1 MATAKTKSVWFC
13 KECGNESPKWMG
25 RCPACG
31 EWNTMV
37 EETVATG
44 KKMTAVTVPG
54 ASHKPLKLSEID
66 SAREQ
71 RISLNNAEVD
81 RILGG
86 GLVEGSLVL
95 IGGEPGIGKSTLS
108 LQIPLN
114 CPALK
119 TLYVTGEES
128 ARQVKLRASRIG
140 GDDSGCMIY
149 SETLMENI
157 LEQARAM
164 MPDLMV
170 VDSVQTMFSQNVESS
185 PGSVTQIKETA
196 SMLLRF
202 AKETGVPVILIG
214 HITKEG
220 SIAGPKILEHIVD
233 VVLQFEGDNRGT
245 YRLLRSIK
253 NRFGSTS
260 ELAVFEMT
268 GKGLREVSNPSEMLI
283 PMHEEGLSGVAV
295 SAMLDGT
302 RPFLIEVQSLVSSAA
317 YGTPQRSATG
327 FDVRRLNMLLAVLEK
342 RAGFKLGV
350 KDVFL
355 NMAGGLKVS
364 DPACDLAVISAVL
377 SSNFDFAIPSDIC
390 FAGEIGLSG
399 EVRPV
404 AQTDRRI
411 IEAARLGFK
420 KIYVSSYSSLEGVG
434 NAAIEVVKVLFFL
447 FFAFCEYGGAT
458 STPLDTSLLF
468 LFAFSCLSCHSRTS
482 HDVTHKHLSD
492 CYHLAFCRSFLV
504 LEQCDVLVY
513 LLCSTCLVSLP
524 FLLRSMRRYNSV
536 FVALAFFYFS
546 TARCF

>member
-1 MATAKTKSVWFC
+1 MPAVKTKTVWFC
-13 KECGNESPKWMG
+13 KSCGNESPKWMG

-44 KKMTAVTVPG
+44 KKASVADRVPG
-54 ASHKPLKLSEID
+54 AGQKPLPLSEID
-66 SAREQ
+66 SSVEN
-71 RISLNNAEVD
+71 RISLNNDEVD

-114 CPALK
+114 CPNLK

-140 GDDSGCMIY
+140 GDDANCLIY

-157 LEQARAM
+157 IAEAKAI

-196 SMLLRF
+196 AMLLRF

-233 VVLQFEGDNRGT
+233 VVLQFEGDNRGA

-302 RPFLIEVQSLVSSAA
+302 RPFLIEVQSLVSTAA

-342 RAGFKLGV
+342 RAGFKLSI

-364 DPACDLAVISAVL
+364 DPACDLAVIAAVL
-377 SSNFDFAIPSDIC
+377 SSNFDFAIPSDVC

-399 EVRPV
+399 EIRPV

-420 KIYVSSYSSLEGVG
+420 RVFVSSFTALDGLQEQGVKG
-434 NAAIEVVKVLFFL
+434 IEVVKVADVPALCRALFK
-447 FFAFCEYGGAT
+447 A
-458 STPLDTSLLF
+458 D
-468 LFAFSCLSCHSRTS
+468 
-482 HDVTHKHLSD
+482 
-492 CYHLAFCRSFLV
+492 
-504 LEQCDVLVY
+504 
-513 LLCSTCLVSLP
+513 
-524 FLLRSMRRYNSV
+524 
-536 FVALAFFYFS
+536 
-546 TARCF
+546 

>member
-1 MATAKTKSVWFC
+1 MATAKMKTVWFC

-44 KKMTAVTVPG
+44 KKQPVNAVSVPG
-54 ASHKPLKLSEID
+54 AGHKPMQLSHID
-66 SAREQ
+66 SSVET

-108 LQIPLN
+108 LQIPLHCN
-114 CPALK
+114 GLK

-128 ARQVKLRASRIG
+128 ARQVKLRAARIG
-140 GDDSGCMIY
+140 GDDANCMIY

-157 LEQARAM
+157 IKEAREM
-164 MPDLMV
+164 MPDLMI

-196 SMLLRF
+196 AMLLRF

-364 DPACDLAVISAVL
+364 DPACDLAVICAVL
-377 SSNFDFAIPSDIC
+377 SSNFDFAISSDIC
-390 FAGEIGLSG
+390 FAGEVGLSG
-399 EVRPV
+399 EIRPV
-404 AQTDRRI
+404 AQTDRRV

-420 KIYVSSYSSLEGVG
+420 KIYVSAYSSLEGVDLQS
-434 NAAIEVVKVLFFL
+434 IEVVKV
-447 FFAFCEYGGAT
+447 A
-458 STPLDTSLLF
+458 
-468 LFAFSCLSCHSRTS
+468 
-482 HDVTHKHLSD
+482 DVPAL
-492 CYHLAFCRSFLV
+492 CRSLFKG
-504 LEQCDVLVY
+504 
-513 LLCSTCLVSLP
+513 
-524 FLLRSMRRYNSV
+524 N
-536 FVALAFFYFS
+536 
-546 TARCF
+546 

>member
-1 MATAKTKSVWFC
+1 MATVKTKTVWFC
-13 KECGNESPKWMG
+13 TSCGNESSKWMG

-44 KKMTAVTVPG
+44 KKTGVQSVTVPG
-54 ASHKPLKLSEID
+54 ASHKPMPLAEID
-66 SAREQ
+66 STNEN

-114 CPALK
+114 CPSLK

-128 ARQVKLRASRIG
+128 ARQVKLRAARIG
-140 GDDSGCMIY
+140 GDDSGCLIY

-157 LEQARAM
+157 IAEARSI

-170 VDSVQTMFSQNVESS
+170 VDSVQTMYSQNVESS

-196 SMLLRF
+196 AMLLRF

-220 SIAGPKILEHIVD
+220 SIAGPKVLEHIVD
-233 VVLQFEGDNRGT
+233 VVLQFEGDNRGS

-302 RPFLIEVQSLVSSAA
+302 RPFLIEVQALVSTAA

-342 RAGFKLGV
+342 RAGFKLGI

-364 DPACDLAVISAVL
+364 DPACDLAVVAAVL
-377 SSNFDFAIPSDIC
+377 SSNFDFAVPSDVC
-390 FAGEIGLSG
+390 FAGEVGLSG

-411 IEAARLGFK
+411 IEAARLGFR
-420 KIYVSSYSSLEGVG
+420 KIYVSNFSSLENVPD
-434 NAAIEVVKVLFFL
+434 NIEVVKV
-447 FFAFCEYGGAT
+447 
-458 STPLDTSLLF
+458 
-468 LFAFSCLSCHSRTS
+468 
-482 HDVTHKHLSD
+482 SD
-492 CYHLAFCRSFLV
+492 IPALCRSLFT
-504 LEQCDVLVY
+504 
-513 LLCSTCLVSLP
+513 S
-524 FLLRSMRRYNSV
+524 
-536 FVALAFFYFS
+536 
-546 TARCF
+546 

>member
-1 MATAKTKSVWFC
+1 MAVQKTKTVWFC
-13 KECGNESPKWMG
+13 TSCGNESPKWMG

-44 KKMTAVTVPG
+44 KERRVSSNVPG
-54 ASHKPLKLSEID
+54 KGRRPTPLSEID
-66 SAREQ
+66 STSEN
-71 RISLNNAEVD
+71 RISLNSSEMD

-108 LQIPLN
+108 LQLPLM
-114 CPALK
+114 CPSMK

-128 ARQVKLRASRIG
+128 EKQVKLRAARIG
-140 GDDSGCMIY
+140 GDGSNCLIY

-157 LEQARAM
+157 LEEARRI
-164 MPDLMV
+164 MPDLMI

-185 PGSVTQIKETA
+185 PGSVSQIKETA
-196 SMLLRF
+196 ALLLRL
-202 AKETGVPVILIG
+202 AKETGIPVILIG

-302 RPFLIEVQSLVSSAA
+302 RPFLIEVQALVSSAA

-327 FDVRRLNMLLAVLEK
+327 FDARRLNMLLAVLEK
-342 RAGFKLGV
+342 RAGFKLSI

-377 SSNFDFAIPSDIC
+377 SSNFDFAVPSDTC
-390 FAGEIGLSG
+390 FAGEVGLSG
-399 EVRPV
+399 EIRPV
-404 AQTDRRI
+404 SQTDRRV
-411 IEAARLGFK
+411 IEAQRLGFRR
-420 KIYVSSYSSLEGVG
+420 IFVSSFG
-434 NAAIEVVKVLFFL
+434 NTENMPDGIEVVRVPDVPSLCRILFKG
-447 FFAFCEYGGAT
+447 E
-458 STPLDTSLLF
+458 
-468 LFAFSCLSCHSRTS
+468 
-482 HDVTHKHLSD
+482 
-492 CYHLAFCRSFLV
+492 
-504 LEQCDVLVY
+504 
-513 LLCSTCLVSLP
+513 
-524 FLLRSMRRYNSV
+524 
-536 FVALAFFYFS
+536 
-546 TARCF
+546 